1 MFTAVLSPLHASTR
15 ISRPPHDAA
24 QACAMMSRHSPTM
37 WALPDTD
44 DFASDVQ
51 RLFADLDRHQ
61 GAPQRATPGGVIPA
75 LDVVETATTIDILID
90 LPGVAASAVRVVF
103 TSGVLIIAGDKC
115 GPASCGADERRFHH
129 VERGYGR
136 FARVVRFS
144 EAVDAA
150 RAHAVLVDGVL
161 RVSVP
166 RIDERRGREI
176 VVPID
181 TTRA

>member
-1 MFTAVLSPLHASTR
+1 MHSCNNFASKTRVGSLWPGAPCRRAVRECVS
-15 ISRPPHDAA
+15 
-24 QACAMMSRHSPTM
+24 HSMM

-51 RLFADLDRHQ
+51 RLFEDLDRSLPVRDG
-61 GAPQRATPGGVIPA
+61 GAPGGVVAA
-75 LDVVETATTIDILID
+75 LDVVETSTAIDIVLD
-90 LPGVAASAVRVVF
+90 LPGVAVSAIRAVF
-103 TSGVLIIAGDKC
+103 THGVLIIAGDKC
-115 GPASCGADERRFHH
+115 GPAACGTDQRRFHH

-144 EAVDAA
+144 EAVDTA
-150 RAHAVLVDGVL
+150 RARATLIDGVL

-166 RIDERRGREI
+166 RIVERRGGEI

-181 TTRA
+181 TPRG